1 MRHELEATSTIDFA
15 ERLQEILASK
25 SLTLYQVSQMS
36 ESQYGRSSPYFLPHN
51 LYYDLRTGTFSPSIY
66 QLSVLS
72 RVSNYRLNDWLS
84 AFALNV
90 EDIPRLQ
97 ILLPSNRTVLLN
109 SSLDD
114 SHDWIPWLEN
124 KAGNGPAPPIA
135 PLADLLEFIHHRRL
149 DSMSEFGAKDFLFS
163 KIGQE
168 DALAF
173 PDLLPGSIVR
183 VSPTLGND
191 LIPRR
196 NGTTSNRIFLIEHS
210 KGLFCCRL
218 RVIGDSLIVPVST
231 QLAYAQIEFQL
242 PQEARIVGVADL
254 EIRPLF
260 KPEQPGVPKEL
271 AKHWRPRVLAQ
282 AIKLGQ
288 LLRSSRSR
296 MNLSLREASLVSHRI
311 VALLGDKRYFVS
323 PSSLSDYEVL
333 DAPPRHFHK
342 AVTLCSL
349 YGLQFHFFLKTIG
362 INPEE
367 LGKEPMPDRFV
378 GRTSFPGA
386 ARGDV
391 EPHHGGFLGEL
402 LREVGEIPFFLRDS
416 LEAIS
421 GLTDVSLDDC
431 FWIGGEQNPLH
442 PYLINALLV
451 IVNRRK
457 RKPVHF
463 RSKPLWE
470 QPLFLILKRDGT
482 YLCACCGVENGS
494 LVVHPYSQQLYRATQ
509 LRHHEEA
516 EVVGQVVTI
525 ARKLV

>member
-1 MRHELEATSTIDFA
+1 MCPRHGATSTVDFA
-15 ERLQEILASK
+15 GRVQEILATK
-25 SLTLYQVSQMS
+25 NLTLYQVSQKS
-36 ESQYGRSSPYFLPHN
+36 DSQYGRSSPYFLPHN

-66 QLSVLS
+66 QLAVLS
-72 RVSNYRLNDWLS
+72 HVSNYRLNDWLR
-84 AFALNV
+84 AFGLNV
-90 EDIPRLQ
+90 EDVARLQ
-97 ILLPSNRTVLLN
+97 VLLPSNRTVLLS

-114 SHDWIPWLEN
+114 PHDWIPWLEN
-124 KAGNGPAPPIA
+124 KAGNAPLPPIA
-135 PLADLLEFIHHRRL
+135 PLAEFLDFTHHRRL
-149 DSMSEFGAKDFLFS
+149 ESMSEFGAKDCLYG
-163 KIGQE
+163 KIGGE

-191 LIPRR
+191 LFPRR

-210 KGLFCCRL
+210 KGFCCCRL
-218 RVIGDSLIVPVST
+218 RVMGDSLIVPVST

-242 PQEARIVGVADL
+242 PQEARIMGVADL

-260 KPEQPGVPKEL
+260 KSEQPAVPKEL
-271 AKHWRPRVLAQ
+271 AKHWRPRTLAQ
-282 AIKLGQ
+282 ATKLGQ
-288 LLRSSRSR
+288 LLRSSRTK

-311 VALLGDKRYFVS
+311 VSLLGDERYFVS

-333 DAPPRHFHK
+333 DTPPRHFHK

-362 INPEE
+362 IDPEE

-378 GRTSFPGA
+378 GRASLQDTGG
-386 ARGDV
+386 GDE
-391 EPHHGGFLGEL
+391 EPDRGGFLGEL
-402 LREVGEIPFFLRDS
+402 LRECGEIPFFLRDS
-416 LEAIS
+416 IETIS
-421 GLTDVSLDDC
+421 GLADVSLDDC
-431 FWIGGEQNPLH
+431 FWVGGERNPLH

-482 YLCACCGVENGS
+482 YLCSCCGIENGS
-494 LVVHPYSQQLYRATQ
+494 LVVHPYSQELYRPTR
-509 LRHHEEA
+509 LRNHDDA